1 MHWIVSFSSIFYFY
15 FWSKDF
21 DIVSCLDHKI
31 EPEFHRPRQ
40 PAEPGVYKCNVC
52 DYVVDNSLDL
62 NKHREGEKFIILKEV
77 KGFQIIK
84 IIENNCMAYIG
95 SLM

>member
-1 MHWIVSFSSIFYFY
+1 M
-15 FWSKDF
+15 
-21 DIVSCLDHKI
+21 
-31 EPEFHRPRQ
+31 
-40 PAEPGVYKCNVC
+40 YKCNVC